1 VRHRLIL
8 DGEPHDVWLVRDP
21 TGDRLLR
28 GDRSTPIRT
37 PIEAVVVVDGDTVHI
52 HHDGRSHS
60 VRYEDPLVRFAG
72 EHATAAADVARAPM
86 PGVVVAVLAAPGDTV
101 AGGTVLMIIESMKM
115 ETTIRASRD
124 GVVDVVMVGVGQTFD
139 RDAILVTL
147 VAEDETCGA

>member
-1 VRHRLIL
+1 MRHRLIL

-37 PIEAVVVVDGDTVHI
+37 PVDAVVVLDGDTVHI
-52 HHDGRSHS
+52 HHDGRGHS

-101 AGGTVLMIIESMKM
+101 AGGAVLMIIESMKM
-115 ETTIRASRD
+115 ETAIRASRD
-124 GVVDVVMVGVGQTFD
+124 GVIDAVMVGVGQTFD
-139 RDAILVTL
+139 RDAILLTL
-147 VAEDETCGA
+147 VAEGDKCAA